1 MYDHPT
7 LIITLVLFYIIC
19 INIPFSVFSLFLF
32 VSRSSSYIIIFLFSF
47 SSSTFLSPFSLID
60 FFCVNERWFNNHMNL
75 SFARR
80 LWTNHESFIHA
91 EFAVTVRGHL
101 LVQHFPSDFPCTKQ
115 TNGWTRLALIIHRKP
130 LVHPFL
136 WDLNW
141 MHGTCPN
148 QAHEPFFA
156 YVCFCVNIVVPIRRL
171 SCMFLVPIP
180 LATETMTPWPICIH
194 FQEYLAEYLVC
205 RASDRQF

>member
-1 MYDHPT
+1 MDEPW
-7 LIITLVLFYIIC
+7 
-19 INIPFSVFSLFLF
+19 VFH
-32 VSRSSSYIIIFLFSF
+32 SRWI
-47 SSSTFLSPFSLID
+47 
-60 FFCVNERWFNNHMNL
+60 
-75 SFARR
+75 
-80 LWTNHESFIHA
+80 
-91 EFAVTVRGHL
+91 AVTVRGHL

-115 TNGWTRLALIIHRKP
+115 TNGWTRLALNIHRKP

-171 SCMFLVPIP
+171 SCMFLVPRP
-180 LATETMTPWPICIH
+180 LATETMTPWPVCIH
-194 FQEYLAEYLVC
+194 FQEYLLNTWFAGPRTDSFRLFKLWSGWDLFKLAC
-205 RASDRQF
+205 